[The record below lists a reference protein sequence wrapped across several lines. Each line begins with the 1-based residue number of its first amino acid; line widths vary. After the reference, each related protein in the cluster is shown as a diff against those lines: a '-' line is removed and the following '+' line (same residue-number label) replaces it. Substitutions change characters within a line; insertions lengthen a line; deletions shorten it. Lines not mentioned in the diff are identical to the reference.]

1 MSSCRPAEVFLV
13 PSQRKPVE
21 DPSHLTRVERT
32 LSTSDADCKIARTAA
47 AAAAWRAAR
56 AGTSRGAA
64 AARPTLLPN
73 GNERQTSRKDGGSGA
88 ILDSLGQ
95 SGIIREPSLRQRCAV
110 TAVPPDIGRRQRD
123 ALHSAAA
130 IYIYF
135 CAPPP
140 LPTPKVRL
148 KRNSHLCC
156 NN

>member
-1 MSSCRPAEVFLV
+1 MP
-13 PSQRKPVE
+13 
-21 DPSHLTRVERT
+21 
-32 LSTSDADCKIARTAA
+32 IARLQGRR
-47 AAAAWRAAR
+47 RAAR

-95 SGIIREPSLRQRCAV
+95 SGIIRESLNRSLLQRCAV

-135 CAPPP
+135 CASPPP